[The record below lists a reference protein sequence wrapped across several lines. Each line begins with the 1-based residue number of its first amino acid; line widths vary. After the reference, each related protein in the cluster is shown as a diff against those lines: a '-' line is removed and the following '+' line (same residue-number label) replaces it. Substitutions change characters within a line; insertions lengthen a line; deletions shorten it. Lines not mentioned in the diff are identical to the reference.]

1 MLKSRSLI
9 VKGCALP
16 SPKRLI
22 PLRQWL
28 KLWAQATQ
36 ASVRMGYA
44 QAGLKLSHPSVRPG
58 FRNFCPLAQLR
69 HSLLR
74 GEGRGVGDG
83 VLSDMAVL
91 GDRTEYRSGLDIIRV
106 IRFFSFGP
114 IRVARFSLDNYEKK
128 VIIFFGLVY

>member
-1 MLKSRSLI
+1 MRALKVKGHCRCHDKSNFFTLLKSRSLI
-9 VKGCALP
+9 VKGCA
-16 SPKRLI
+16 
-22 PLRQWL
+22 
-28 KLWAQATQ
+28 
-36 ASVRMGYA
+36 
-44 QAGLKLSHPSVRPG
+44 LKLSHPSVRPG

-74 GEGRGVGDG
+74 GEGLGGGDG

-91 GDRTEYRSGLDIIRV
+91 GDRTEYPSGLDIIRV